1 MHFRPDWTRRAIRE
15 GDTVWFV
22 TALSLVSVVIVA
34 VATASVQPADRAQ
47 TEALA
52 RRAAER
58 LEALQHEADAL
69 ATQERTL
76 LGDLRRLE
84 LEREMKLEA
93 LKRAEQEATA
103 AHDDLEAITSRLAT
117 LERQD
122 VSERP
127 DLKARLVELYKL
139 GEGRYIRLLLSTADV
154 RRIGEASRMVSALAA
169 LDRQRIASHQQTV
182 AALKATARQAEERSR
197 QLAAARGD
205 AERASQAAT
214 RAADARNALVRDIDR
229 RRDLNAQLA
238 GELQAA
244 QARLQL
250 SLRDI
255 AAGGSAVESV
265 TLPLRPFRGDLAWP
279 ADGPIRRRVTRPTV
293 SGGTTSKG
301 IDIAAEEG
309 SPAMAVHEGVVV
321 YADPFTGFGNLVIV
335 DHGSQAFSLYGN
347 LSEMSVKRGSRVE
360 RGQTVGFVGES
371 AMGQA
376 GLYFE
381 LRIDGQPV
389 DPLQWLRKR

>member
-1 MHFRPDWTRRAIRE
+1 VHFTPDVTTRAVHHS
-15 GDTVWFV
+15 DAPWSV
-22 TALSLVSVVIVA
+22 TAWSLVLFVMGA
-34 VATASVQPADRAQ
+34 VATTSGQQGDRAQ

-84 LEREMKLEA
+84 LERVMKLEA
-93 LKRAEQEATA
+93 LKHAEQEATT
-103 AHDDLEAITSRLAT
+103 AHDDLEAITSRLAA

-127 DLKARLVELYKL
+127 DLRARLVELYKL
-139 GEGRYIRLLLSTADV
+139 GEGRYVRLLLSTADV

-169 LDRQRIASHQQTV
+169 LDRQRIASHQRTV
-182 AALKATARQAEERSR
+182 AALRATATQAEERSR

-244 QARLQL
+244 QAKLQL

-279 ADGPIRRRVTRPTV
+279 ADGQVRHRVTRPAV

-321 YADPFTGFGNLVIV
+321 YADPFTGFGNLVII

-371 AMGQA
+371 ATGQA